1 MATDLFERLA
11 ELDVPPP
18 PAQFDNQLHE
28 RVNRSLVVGQ
38 LMDLFFGAV
47 PWAVVELS
55 RALFGAAIFTLTGR
69 YETKP
74 NRRRRR

>member
-18 PAQFDNQLHE
+18 PAQFDDQLHD
-28 RVNRSLVVGQ
+28 RVNRSLVMGQ
-38 LMDLFFGAV
+38 LMDLVFGAV
-47 PWAVVELS
+47 PWAVVEFS
-55 RALFGAAIFTLTGR
+55 RAVIGSVLFTLTGR

-74 NRRRRR
+74 TRRRR

>member
-11 ELDVPPP
+11 DLDVPPP
-18 PAQFDNQLHE
+18 PAQFDHQLHE

-38 LMDLFFGAV
+38 MMDLMFGAV
-47 PWAVVELS
+47 PWAVVEFS
-55 RALFGAAIFTLTGR
+55 RAVIGSVLFTLTGR

-74 NRRRRR
+74 TRRRR

>member
-18 PAQFDNQLHE
+18 PAQFDDQLHE

-38 LMDLFFGAV
+38 LMDLVFGAV
-47 PWAVVELS
+47 PWAIVEFS
-55 RALFGAAIFTLTGR
+55 RAVIGGVLFTLTGR

-74 NRRRRR
+74 TRRRR

>member
-18 PAQFDNQLHE
+18 PARFDDQLHE

-38 LMDLFFGAV
+38 LMDLMFGAV
-47 PWAVVELS
+47 PWAVVEFS
-55 RALFGAAIFTLTGR
+55 RAVIGSVLFTLTGR

-74 NRRRRR
+74 NRRRR

>member
-18 PAQFDNQLHE
+18 PAQFDTQLHE

-38 LMDLFFGAV
+38 LMDLLFGAV
-47 PWAVVELS
+47 PWAVVEFS
-55 RALFGAAIFTLTGR
+55 RAVLGATIFTFTGR

-74 NRRRRR
+74 NRRHR

>member
-18 PAQFDNQLHE
+18 PAQFDDQLHE

-38 LMDLFFGAV
+38 LMDLVFGAV
-47 PWAVVELS
+47 PWAVVEFS
-55 RALFGAAIFTLTGR
+55 RAVIGSVLFTLTGR

-74 NRRRRR
+74 NRRR

>member
-18 PAQFDNQLHE
+18 PAQFDDQLHE

-38 LMDLFFGAV
+38 LMDLVFGAV
-47 PWAVVELS
+47 PWAVVEFS
-55 RALFGAAIFTLTGR
+55 RAVIGSVLFTLTGR

-74 NRRRRR
+74 NRRRR